1 MGAGQ
6 RCLVKKGLGAQ
17 AFDLFE
23 EKLELVVWAGDRE
36 VNVVGGAAA
45 DEERALVVPLR

>member
-1 MGAGQ
+1 MSIRVAF
-6 RCLVKKGLGAQ
+6 LPPLSE
-17 AFDLFE
+17 FDLFE

-36 VNVVGGAAA
+36 VNVVGGVAA